1 MTPYTG
7 LSENLL
13 TGESRPASP
22 EPAGGGATSPA
33 TEAAPLAS
41 QLSESLSDAS
51 TSLSSAASVSLPSE
65 QGQQDL
71 SAIATT
77 VAATASHGVG
87 APPIETTQTR
97 HPDSL
102 TSVTSHAS
110 ARPIRWPWAS
120 PTYICPG
127 RGARGYAEVSEKVTY
142 AFCDFM

>member
-1 MTPYTG
+1 MTPDTG

-33 TEAAPLAS
+33 TGAAPLAS

-77 VAATASHGVG
+77 VAATTSHGVG
-87 APPIETTQTR
+87 APPRTG
-97 HPDSL
+97 
-102 TSVTSHAS
+102 SVTERPERDAARQQLSDALAVCVQGMPQHKFDGVFEHTGEHA
-110 ARPIRWPWAS
+110 
-120 PTYICPG
+120 G
-127 RGARGYAEVSEKVTY
+127 
-142 AFCDFM
+142 